1 MEYVA
6 GSAAPETQPQE
17 QAPEAPAITG
27 GAEHVGR
34 VSLSAEE
41 SVPISVPEQSS
52 EQEVAKENSHSMEQA
67 LAGEYDYQGP
77 RRGELRRG
85 TVLAM
90 NPDGMI
96 VDLGLKREGLVPAN
110 DLQRVDKKVLA
121 GIHPGDVVPV
131 YVLRPRD
138 HEGNLIVS
146 LHRGWMEQ
154 DWIRAEEL
162 ASSRGIWE
170 GQVTGYNRGGLIVP
184 FGRIR
189 GFVPASHL
197 ANMPRSL
204 SPAQREERMAKLVGQ
219 KLPLKVIEVDRE
231 HRRLVFSV
239 RLAMREWRAIR
250 REQLLNSLQEG
261 STVRGRVSSIADFGV
276 FVDLGGA
283 DGLIH
288 ISELS
293 WGQVQNPRKL
303 VKVGDELEAHVLR
316 VDREHNR
323 IALSLKRLRP
333 DPWLFAEDNYWVDQ
347 LVEGTVSRVVD
358 FGAFV
363 ELEEGIEGLVH
374 VSELA
379 NKPPA
384 DPRRVIAEGERHLF
398 RVIKVDA
405 RRRRIGLSLRRV
417 TDEEREEW
425 LARQEE
431 EEASAPASAIV
442 ASGSTGEAEPK
453 ETGVETVLVSSSEE
467 VQPAANAPAEA
478 TEEIPVTPPDEN
490 ESLWKSLA
498 ADEERGLIKP

>member
-6 GSAAPETQPQE
+6 GSAAPEAQPQE
-17 QAPEAPAITG
+17 QATEEPAVTG
-27 GAEHVGR
+27 GAELAGL
-34 VSLSAEE
+34 VSTSAAKSSPTTASELSSGQA
-41 SVPISVPEQSS
+41 V
-52 EQEVAKENSHSMEQA
+52 VAKDSDTMEQA
-67 LAGEYDYQGP
+67 LTGEYDYQGP

-85 TVLAM
+85 TVLTI

-121 GIHPGDVVPV
+121 GIKAGDVVPV

-138 HEGNLIVS
+138 REGNLIVS
-146 LHRGWMEQ
+146 LHRGWLEQ

-162 ASSRGIWE
+162 AASQGIWE

-184 FGRIR
+184 FGKIR
-189 GFVPASHL
+189 GFVPVSHL
-197 ANMPRSL
+197 VNMPRTQN
-204 SPAQREERMAKLVGQ
+204 PAQREERMAKLVGQ

-239 RLAMREWRAIR
+239 RLAIREWRAIR

-261 STVRGRVSSIADFGV
+261 STVRGRVSSVADFGV

-303 VKVGDELEAHVLR
+303 VKVGDELEAYVLR

-363 ELEEGIEGLVH
+363 GLEEGIEALAH

-384 DPRRVIAEGERHLF
+384 DPRRVVAEGERHLF

-405 RRRRIGLSLRRV
+405 RRRRIGLSLKRV
-417 TDEEREEW
+417 TDEERQEW
-425 LARQEE
+425 LAQQEE
-431 EEASAPASAIV
+431 VSAPASVVSALE
-442 ASGSTGEAEPK
+442 STGEAEPESK
-453 ETGVETVLVSSSEE
+453 SVEVASALPTEE
-467 VQPAANAPAEA
+467 VELAANAPAEP
-478 TEEIPVTPPDEN
+478 TEEVPVAPPEEN